1 VVAAFSLPTGLFYA
15 ASWSAWRMGYATWL
29 GAPYALGMYWP
40 HQYVGWFIKASTAYP
55 WAFRWPNKVI
65 LTSAAL
71 SMVAIVAARW
81 RRRGGEFGETP
92 TTFGSSQWATERKI
106 KRMGLLGPRGM
117 PLGRIPSA
125 RGWRYL
131 LHDGDRHVLV
141 VAPTGTRKTTSN
153 VAPPLLTLGMGRQ
166 RPRSVVVHDMK
177 GELRKMTAGHRARFS
192 RVLTYNPTTLRT
204 HRHNPL
210 DEVRLD
216 INLVRDVQNI
226 IDIVVDPDGTD
237 EKRDHWEKASF
248 GLLTGATM
256 HVLDAEKDKSLTG
269 VRAFLAH
276 PGRSCDEAL
285 RIMLETPRK
294 NAMVGRA
301 IAMEAQIVKNKAP
314 NDKSGVLSEAMDF
327 LALFADPLVQHATSA
342 SDFHLSDLQDGGEPI
357 SLYYVIPR
365 SDMSRLRPLMR
376 MQFNLL
382 CRGLRDNEPRPTTL
396 PLDLILD
403 EFTALGHMD
412 FYEHAL
418 AFMRGYKMRATHVVQ
433 SLRQL
438 DETYGPNNAI
448 VEGCHIKV
456 FYAAGDERTA
466 KRISDMVASTTQMRK
481 VTGYTGKRWA
491 LWFDRTSVSA
501 SETERPLVTVGE
513 VLQLDSTEAIVV
525 VNAAPPIR
533 ASKIDLYQTPEL
545 MRLMLPP
552 PELPWHDVPEEL
564 PSHEGT
570 AAATPDVTVTS
581 PEVSPDR
588 SPETEDMRYMLG

>member
-1 VVAAFSLPTGLFYA
+1 
-15 ASWSAWRMGYATWL
+15 MGYATWL
-29 GAPYALGMYWP
+29 GKPYGLGLYWP
-40 HQYVGWFIKASTAYP
+40 HQYVGWFIKASGVYP
-55 WAFRWPNKVI
+55 WAFSWSNKVI
-65 LTSAAL
+65 LTSAAGSIL
-71 SMVAIVAARW
+71 GIVVARW
-81 RRRGGEFGETP
+81 LRHGGELGEVP
-92 TTFGSSQWATERKI
+92 TTFGSSHWATERQI
-106 KRMGLLGPRGM
+106 KRMGLLGAHGL
-117 PLGRIPSA
+117 PLGRIASR

-131 LHDGDRHVLV
+131 RHDGDRHVLV

-153 VAPPLLTLGMGRQ
+153 VAPPLLTLGRSHHD
-166 RPRSVVVHDMK
+166 PRSVVVHDMK
-177 GELRKMTAGHRARFS
+177 GELRKMTAGYRGKCS

-210 DEVRLD
+210 DEVRFD

-269 VRAFLAH
+269 VREFLAH
-276 PGRSCDEAL
+276 PGRSCDDAL

-301 IAMEAQIVKNKAP
+301 IATEAQIIKNNAP

-365 SDMSRLRPLMR
+365 SDMARLRPLMR

-412 FYEHAL
+412 FYEQAL

-466 KRISDMVASTTQMRK
+466 KRISDMAASTTQMRK
-481 VTGYTGKRWA
+481 LTGYTGRRWA
-491 LWFDRTSVSA
+491 LWFDRQSVSE
-501 SETERPLVTVGE
+501 SEIERSLITVGE
-513 VLQLDSTEAIVV
+513 VMQLDPSEEIVI

-533 ASKIDLYQTPEL
+533 ASKIDLYQTPAL
-545 MRLMLPP
+545 MRLVIPP
-552 PELPWHDVPEEL
+552 PELPWHDLPEEAA
-564 PSHEGT
+564 SHEVT
-570 AAATPDVTVTS
+570 LEATPDSLLMSSETS
-581 PEVSPDR
+581 RELTP
-588 SPETEDMRYMLG
+588 TTKDMRYMLG